1 MIRPMTIEDVRFF
14 NEVRNEC
21 SKWLHDPL
29 THTYEEALS
38 WFKNAENPFFIYE
51 LEGDKIGYF
60 RTSRWGE
67 GSCFVGMDIHE
78 DYRGKK
84 LAVPAYNEF
93 FAFLKKEHGIKKFK
107 LTVLGKNKRA
117 INLYKKL
124 GFKIIEKN
132 LHGQLESIIMEK

>member
-1 MIRPMTIEDVRFF
+1 MIRLMTTEDVRFF

-21 SKWLHDPL
+21 SQWLHDPK
-29 THTYEEALS
+29 TYTYKEALS
-38 WFKNAENPFFIYE
+38 WFKNTENPYFIYE
-51 LEGDKIGYF
+51 LEENKIGYF
-60 RTSRWGE
+60 RTSHWEE

-78 DYRGKK
+78 DHRGKK

-107 LTVLGKNKRA
+107 LTVLGKNERA
-117 INLYKKL
+117 LNLYKKL

-132 LHGQLESIIMEK
+132 LHGRLENIVMEK